1 MTNIQDLA
9 TFPDQPDAR
18 AIAQAAFYDDLAS
31 DYEALQGESGYRLT
45 HPTNGS
51 LSLVFDLEY
60 SEDDKIDGWTYAT
73 YDRDEDG
80 AWQIIGPDG
89 DGLNADQPIT
99 DLLEII
105 ENTLTEWA
113 K

>member
-9 TFPDQPDAR
+9 TFPDQPTAR

-31 DYEALQGESGYRLT
+31 DYKALQGESGYRLT
-45 HPTNGS
+45 HPTDDN

-60 SEDDKIDGWTYAT
+60 GEDDKIDGWTYAS

-80 AWQIIGPDG
+80 VWRSIGDDG
-89 DGLNADQPIT
+89 DGLNAAQPIT